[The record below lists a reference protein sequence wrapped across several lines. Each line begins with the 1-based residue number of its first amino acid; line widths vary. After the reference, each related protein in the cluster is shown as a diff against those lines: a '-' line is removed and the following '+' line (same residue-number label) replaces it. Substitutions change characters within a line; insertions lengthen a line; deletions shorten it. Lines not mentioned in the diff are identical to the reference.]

1 MYSVRAG
8 NGRIYPLE
16 RETIVDL
23 LTNTL
28 KKDCYVKKENRTVYR
43 LWCPSCGLPVRISN
57 VFSDNRPYASHWNDG
72 SEESKDFDYRFKKCP
87 LAKPT
92 KFDIRARVSGQTPEI
107 KEIYE
112 IIYRYFDR
120 MMAALSRTAGIYISI
135 PFAQQLLEDALKN
148 KQLYYFYQTKETLP
162 WTFALG
168 TTRYYLAGR
177 RVRTDDAGKS
187 FLKKSKKFFL
197 KHKLILP
204 REENLNWDVGISNS
218 VLTLT
223 GLRKLRMALRN
234 ILEWIFSILKTI
246 LSESFQFW

>member
-92 KFDIRARVSGQTPEI
+92 KFDIRARVSSQTPEI

-148 KQLYYFYQTKETLP
+148 KQLYYF
-162 WTFALG
+162 
-168 TTRYYLAGR
+168 
-177 RVRTDDAGKS
+177 V
-187 FLKKSKKFFL
+187 
-197 KHKLILP
+197 
-204 REENLNWDVGISNS
+204 
-218 VLTLT
+218 
-223 GLRKLRMALRN
+223 
-234 ILEWIFSILKTI
+234 
-246 LSESFQFW
+246 

>member
-148 KQLYYFYQTKETLP
+148 IAFYYFE
-162 WTFALG
+162 
-168 TTRYYLAGR
+168 YL
-177 RVRTDDAGKS
+177 
-187 FLKKSKKFFL
+187 
-197 KHKLILP
+197 
-204 REENLNWDVGISNS
+204 WS
-218 VLTLT
+218 V
-223 GLRKLRMALRN
+223 
-234 ILEWIFSILKTI
+234 
-246 LSESFQFW
+246 

>member
-57 VFSDNRPYASHWNDG
+57 VFSDKRPYASHWDDG
-72 SEESKDFDYRFKKCP
+72 SEDSKDFDNRFKKCP

-92 KFDIRARVSGQTPEI
+92 KFDIRARVSSQTQEI

-112 IIYRYFDR
+112 IIYRYFENSR
-120 MMAALSRTAGIYISI
+120 NIYKHSFCSTTFGRCFEEQAALLFL
-135 PFAQQLLEDALKN
+135 PN
-148 KQLYYFYQTKETLP
+148 K
-162 WTFALG
+162 
-168 TTRYYLAGR
+168 
-177 RVRTDDAGKS
+177 
-187 FLKKSKKFFL
+187 
-197 KHKLILP
+197 
-204 REENLNWDVGISNS
+204 
-218 VLTLT
+218 
-223 GLRKLRMALRN
+223 RN
-234 ILEWIFSILKTI
+234 IALDFCPWYDPILFGWQK
-246 LSESFQFW
+246 S